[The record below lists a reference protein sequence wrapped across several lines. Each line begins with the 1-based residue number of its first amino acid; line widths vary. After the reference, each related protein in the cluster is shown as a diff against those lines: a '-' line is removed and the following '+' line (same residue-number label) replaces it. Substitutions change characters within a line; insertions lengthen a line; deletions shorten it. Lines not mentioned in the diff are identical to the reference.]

1 MRPFK
6 WLLPVLFLQ
15 ANAQEVELFNLDY
28 TGRIADLGKEIEI
41 GEAPYPGR
49 SICTEINLGKAV
61 IGFAPS
67 ELADTAALLSSDWDG
82 ESSFAYSQLQLQ
94 LMNGGVYAFRK
105 NRIEIQFQFT
115 NPDAASPGDEFSIF
129 TDGGVTYSLHIS
141 TSGQTFI
148 STNVIASSPWGD
160 RVTQV
165 TTELG
170 SVKVRKPIHLIW
182 EIDDEDKTTTVTLNG
197 SSTTF
202 DNLSVR
208 SPALRNSVHYPGPM
222 WIRLNY
228 NDTGSQE
235 ALALKSVRVT
245 GSKWDGPFFRS
256 GAAYP
261 WGTETGILTLD
272 MRPPQLG
279 TWQPEYS
286 FDGSNWTSFGS
297 PVSRFSRHNLR
308 DFDFGTQISN
318 VGLVRFREVQQELR

>member
-1 MRPFK
+1 M
-6 WLLPVLFLQ
+6 PVLFLQ

-82 ESSFAYSQLQLQ
+82 ESSFAYFQLQLQ

-245 GSKWDGPFFRS
+245 GSKWDGPLFRS
-256 GAAYP
+256 DAAYP

>member
-1 MRPFK
+1 M
-6 WLLPVLFLQ
+6 PVLFLQ

>member
-1 MRPFK
+1 MRPFQ

-49 SICTEINLGKAV
+49 SICTEINFGKAI

-67 ELADTAALLSSDWDG
+67 ELADTAALLFSDCDG
-82 ESSFAYSQLQLQ
+82 ESSSAYSQLQ

-105 NRIEIQFQFT
+105 NRIEIYFQFT
-115 NPDAASPGDEFSIF
+115 NPNAASPGDEVSIF
-129 TDGGVTYSLHIS
+129 TDGGVTYSLRIS
-141 TSGQTFI
+141 TSGQSFI

-165 TTELG
+165 TAELG
-170 SVKVRKPIHLIW
+170 SVNVRKPIHLIW

-202 DNLSVR
+202 DNLSIR
-208 SPALRNSVHYPGPM
+208 SPALRNSLDYPGPI
-222 WIRLNY
+222 WIRLSY

-245 GSKWDGPFFRS
+245 GSKWDGPLFRS
-256 GAAYP
+256 DAASP
-261 WGTETGILTLD
+261 WGKETGILTLD

-286 FDGSNWTSFGS
+286 FDGSNWISFGS
-297 PVSRFSRHNLR
+297 PVSRFSRHNLKG
-308 DFDFGTQISN
+308 FDLGTQISN